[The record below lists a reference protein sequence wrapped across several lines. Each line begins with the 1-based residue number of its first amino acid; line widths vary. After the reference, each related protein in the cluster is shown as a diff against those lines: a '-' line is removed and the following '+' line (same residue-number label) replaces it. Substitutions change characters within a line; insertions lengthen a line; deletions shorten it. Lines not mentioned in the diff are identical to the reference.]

1 MNRGTDSPSIAN
13 WISGARPRTLP
24 LAVSPVILGTAS
36 AAARDL
42 FDVMLAVLAALVAM
56 ALQVGVNYANDYSDG
71 IRGTDD
77 YRVGPQRLTGSGL
90 ATPQLVKRA
99 SFLAFAVAAV
109 AGLILVTLT
118 QAWWLLVVG
127 LVAFIAA
134 WTYTGGEKPYGYRG
148 LGELGVFVFFGLVAA
163 VGTAYVQVGV
173 IPWES
178 WITGAAAG
186 FFASAVLWENNLRD
200 MSQDRLAG
208 KKTLAVVFGRRRSQL
223 AISLLL
229 LMPYLLVGFL
239 IPLFDWAPFVFITAV
254 LSGVIAVIVWTAQ
267 GPKDLVLALQLT
279 TVNSLVYA
287 IALSAAII
295 S

>member
-1 MNRGTDSPSIAN
+1 MSRGTDSPSIAD

-77 YRVGPQRLTGSGL
+77 FRVGPQRLTGSGL
-90 ATPQLVKRA
+90 ASPQLVKRA

-109 AGLILVTLT
+109 AGVILVTLA
-118 QAWWLLVVG
+118 QAWWLLTVG
-127 LVAFIAA
+127 LVAFIGA
-134 WTYTGGEKPYGYRG
+134 WNYTGGEKPYGYRG
-148 LGELGVFVFFGLVAA
+148 LGELGVFVFFGLVAT

-173 IPWES
+173 IPWET

-208 KKTLAVVFGRRRSQL
+208 KKTLAVICGRRRSQL

-229 LMPYLLVGFL
+229 FMPYLLVGFL
-239 IPLFDWAPFVFITAV
+239 TPLFVWAPFVFITAV
-254 LSGVIAVIVWTAQ
+254 LSGVIAVIVWRAQ

-295 S
+295 P